1 MINKKHVKMPFTTAS
16 EKERD
21 KIIEQIL
28 SEVPN
33 VDKKIEEGKRIII
46 TGKGGVGKTVISS
59 VLAYLFSEAGFNV
72 LAVDEDPQ
80 MNLPFAL
87 GIPIDKA
94 NEIIPLNKQ
103 LDYIEEKTGAR
114 PGAGWGLFFR
124 LNPDVSDVVERFG
137 IKINERLNLLVM
149 GTVTQP
155 AVGCACPENDLLQA
169 VVNYINLRK
178 NEVIIMDTEAGLE
191 HFGRAI
197 AKGFHHA
204 IIVSEPTFNS
214 IYVMNQAVK
223 LAQGLGIPKIHII
236 FNKVRNER
244 ERIRKLLSQLDNQI
258 SNYSIH
264 FLPYDENIYDFEP
277 YVIPALENSNSEFL
291 KAMIEFFKNLVK
303 DL

>member
-1 MINKKHVKMPFTTAS
+1 MPFTTAS

-21 KIIEQIL
+21 RIIEQIL
-28 SEVPN
+28 SEIPEVER
-33 VDKKIEEGKRIII
+33 KIEEGRRIIV
-46 TGKGGVGKTVISS
+46 TGKGGVGKTVVSS
-59 VLAYLFSEAGFNV
+59 VLAYLFSNAGFNV

-94 NEIIPLNKQ
+94 NEITPLNKQ
-103 LDYIEEKTGAR
+103 IDYIEEKTGAR
-114 PGAGWGLFFR
+114 PGTGWGLFFR

-137 IKINERLNLLVM
+137 IKINEKLNLLVM
-149 GTVTQP
+149 GTVSQP

-214 IYVMNQAVK
+214 IYVMTQAVK
-223 LAQGLGIPKIHII
+223 LAQGLGIPKIHIV
-236 FNKVRNER
+236 FNKVRNEKDK
-244 ERIRKLLSQLDNQI
+244 IVKLLSQLD
-258 SNYSIH
+258 SKVSDLPVY
-264 FLPYDENIYDFEP
+264 FLPYDEDIYNSEP
-277 YVIPALENSNSEFL
+277 CVIPAIESSNSQFF
-291 KAMIEFFKNLVK
+291 KAMLEFFKNLVN